1 MNVVAIAFIPCN
13 FQDKVPKQF
22 FSKYLESSLEIL
34 YLLILSTE
42 NKKSVFLS
50 NNTTNFVN
58 SIKLMYMCANHL
70 VSKCVRF
77 LHFGNAN
84 TIFFL

>member
-1 MNVVAIAFIPCN
+1 MYKTGLWQFTLHKLSCFIQVFKNMNVVAIAFIPCN

-42 NKKSVFLS
+42 NKTKCFL
-50 NNTTNFVN
+50 
-58 SIKLMYMCANHL
+58 K
-70 VSKCVRF
+70 
-77 LHFGNAN
+77 
-84 TIFFL
+84 